1 MDLIN
6 ELEALGV
13 NTQEALR
20 RFSGNSALYVKM
32 LGKLTAAIN
41 DMEVMPCIEKED
53 YEAAV
58 TNAHTLKGVTGNL
71 SLTPLYNAYTD
82 ITNLLRGEK
91 YDEAKAALEN
101 ILPIQDDIL
110 ACIEKSKS

>member
-32 LGKLTAAIN
+32 LGKLTAAAN
-41 DMEVMPCIEKED
+41 DLEVMPCIDKED

-58 TNAHTLKGVTGNL
+58 SNAHTLKGVTGNL
-71 SLTPLYNAYTD
+71 SLTPLYNAYTE
-82 ITNLLRGEK
+82 ITNLLREQK
-91 YDEAKAALEN
+91 YDDARAALEK
-101 ILPIQDDIL
+101 ILPVQNDIMS
-110 ACIEKSKS
+110 CIEKSKS

>member
-32 LGKLTAAIN
+32 LGKLTAAAN
-41 DMEVMPCIEKED
+41 DLEVMPCIEKED
-53 YEAAV
+53 YETAV

-82 ITNLLRGEK
+82 ITNLLREQKYGDAKSVLEK
-91 YDEAKAALEN
+91 
-101 ILPIQDDIL
+101 ILPVQSDIL
-110 ACIEKSKS
+110 ECIEKSKS

>member
-20 RFSGNSALYVKM
+20 RFSGNSALYVRM
-32 LGKLTAAIN
+32 LGKLTAAAN
-41 DMEVMPCIEKED
+41 DLEVMPCLDKED

-58 TNAHTLKGVTGNL
+58 SNAHTLKGVTGNL
-71 SLTPLYNAYTD
+71 SLTPLYNAYTE
-82 ITNLLRGEK
+82 ITNLLREQK
-91 YDEAKAALEN
+91 YNDARAALEK
-101 ILPIQDDIL
+101 ILPVQNDIL
-110 ACIEKSKS
+110 SCIEKSKS

>member
-32 LGKLTAAIN
+32 LGKLTAAAN
-41 DMEVMPCIEKED
+41 DLEVMPCIEKED
-53 YEAAV
+53 YETAEIF
-58 TNAHTLKGVTGNL
+58 
-71 SLTPLYNAYTD
+71 PLPLCTMHIPILQICFENRNTATQSRCWKRYF
-82 ITNLLRGEK
+82 RF
-91 YDEAKAALEN
+91 KA
-101 ILPIQDDIL
+101 IFW
-110 ACIEKSKS
+110 SV

>member
-32 LGKLTAAIN
+32 LGKLTAAAN
-41 DMEVMPCIEKED
+41 DLEVMPCLDKED

-58 TNAHTLKGVTGNL
+58 SNAHTLKGVTGNL
-71 SLTPLYNAYTD
+71 SLTPLYNAYTE
-82 ITNLLRGEK
+82 ITNLLREQK
-91 YDEAKAALEN
+91 YDDARAALEK
-101 ILPIQDDIL
+101 ILPVQNDIL
-110 ACIEKSKS
+110 SCIEKSKS